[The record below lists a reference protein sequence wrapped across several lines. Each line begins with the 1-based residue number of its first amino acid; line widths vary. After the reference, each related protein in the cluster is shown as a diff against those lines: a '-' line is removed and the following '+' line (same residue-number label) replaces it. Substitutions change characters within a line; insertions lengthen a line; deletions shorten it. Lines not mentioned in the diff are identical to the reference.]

1 MPIAIGAKKVFVA
14 APKTLQYPKAATN
27 KGFNPKTGAI
37 ITPRLDPI
45 ANNGVTSPP
54 WKPADKV
61 KIVKTN
67 FKMLKIPQSSFH
79 QPQNNDTCQ
88 IQTIKLQQEY
98 PS

>member
-37 ITPRLDPI
+37 ITPKLDPI

-54 WKPADKV
+54 WKPIESVITV
-61 KIVKTN
+61 KAI
-67 FKMLKIPQSSFH
+67 FKIKSYYS
-79 QPQNNDTCQ
+79 NN
-88 IQTIKLQQEY
+88 L
-98 PS
+98 

>member
-14 APKTLQYPKAATN
+14 APKTLQYPKDATN

-54 WKPADKV
+54 
-61 KIVKTN
+61 
-67 FKMLKIPQSSFH
+67 
-79 QPQNNDTCQ
+79 
-88 IQTIKLQQEY
+88 
-98 PS
+98 